1 MYKST
6 RAWGS
11 RRGGVKKSAKLAW
24 NALEGRGRRWALP
37 AAFSATQTRRR
48 RTPMRIKVLLST
60 NCLLWRRSTF
70 LLVEDG
76 AEDSKQG
83 KSCLQ

>member
-1 MYKST
+1 MYEST

-11 RRGGVKKSAKLAW
+11 RRGGVKRSAKLAW
-24 NALEGRGRRWALP
+24 NALEGQGRRWALP
-37 AAFSATQTRRR
+37 AAFSAIQTRRR
-48 RTPMRIKVLLST
+48 RTPMRITVRLST
-60 NCLLWRRSTF
+60 NFLLWRRSTL
-70 LLVEDG
+70 LLVKDG